1 MKRLVGCLLFAL
13 SMSSAASAEGL
24 PEWSIW
30 KNPRESLLIITT
42 VDATAGTFAG
52 TFINN
57 AKGYK
62 CQGFGVPIKGK
73 ISGDNIAFVA
83 NFAPCA
89 NTITAWKGSFGDK
102 TISTSWQLRSADDN
116 GDFKELKNDDVFTRV
131 N

>member
-1 MKRLVGCLLFAL
+1 MKSLVAGFLLTLGL
-13 SMSSAASAEGL
+13 STVAAADTL

-30 KNPRESLLIITT
+30 KNPRDSLLIITT
-42 VDATAGTFAG
+42 VDAGAGTFAG

-73 ISGDNIAFVA
+73 ITGNDIAFVA

-89 NTITAWKGSFGDK
+89 NTITAWKGSLGDK
-102 TISTSWQLRSADDN
+102 VINTNWDLWSADDN
-116 GDFKELKNDDVFTRV
+116 GDFKELKNQDVFTRV

>member
-1 MKRLVGCLLFAL
+1 MKRFAATLLLAL
-13 SMSSAASAEGL
+13 GMIAPAHAASL

-30 KNPRESLLIITT
+30 KNPRDSMLIITT
-42 VDATAGTFAG
+42 IDAAAGTFAG

-73 ISGDNIAFVA
+73 ITGEVIAFVA

-89 NTITAWKGSFGDK
+89 NTITAWKGIVNDK
-102 TISTSWQLRSADDN
+102 TIATKWQLWSADDN
-116 GDFKELKNDDVFTRV
+116 GDFKELKNDDIFTRV

>member
-1 MKRLVGCLLFAL
+1 MRRFAATLLLAL
-13 SMSSAASAEGL
+13 SLIAPARAQNL

-30 KNPRESLLIITT
+30 KNPRDSLLIITT
-42 VDATAGTFAG
+42 VDAAAGTFAG

-73 ISGDNIAFVA
+73 ISGESISFIA

-89 NTITAWKGSFGDK
+89 NTITAWKGSFADK
-102 TISTSWQLRSADDN
+102 TISSKWQLWSADDN

>member
-1 MKRLVGCLLFAL
+1 MKRFAAILLLAFGLIAP
-13 SMSSAASAEGL
+13 ARAGTL

-30 KNPRESLLIITT
+30 KNPRDSMLIITT
-42 VDATAGTFAG
+42 VDAAAGTFAG

-73 ISGDNIAFVA
+73 INGDTIAFVA

-89 NTITAWKGSFGDK
+89 NTITAWKGSVSDK
-102 TISTSWQLRSADDN
+102 TIATKWQLWTADDN

>member
-1 MKRLVGCLLFAL
+1 MTRYAVLLLAFGLTAP
-13 SMSSAASAEGL
+13 ASAGSL

-30 KNPRESLLIITT
+30 KNPRDSLLIITT
-42 VDATAGTFAG
+42 VDTAAGAFAG

-62 CQGFGVPIKGK
+62 CQGLGVPIKGR
-73 ISGDNIAFVA
+73 ITGDNISFVA

-89 NTITAWKGSFGDK
+89 NTITSWKGSLGDK
-102 TISTSWQLRSADDN
+102 TISTTWRLWSADDN

>member
-1 MKRLVGCLLFAL
+1 MKRFVGRLLLAL
-13 SMSSAASAEGL
+13 GLSTAANAEGL

-30 KNPRESLLIITT
+30 KNPRDSMLIVTT
-42 VDATAGTFAG
+42 VDAAAGTFTG

-73 ISGDNIAFVA
+73 ISGDSIAFVA

-89 NTITAWKGSFGDK
+89 NTITAWKGSVSDK
-102 TISTSWQLRSADDN
+102 TIATKWQLWSADDN

>member
-1 MKRLVGCLLFAL
+1 MKRLVPGLLLAL
-13 SMSSAASAEGL
+13 GLCTAASAEAL

-30 KNPRESLLIITT
+30 KNPRDSLLIITT
-42 VDATAGTFAG
+42 VDAGAGTFSG

-62 CQGFGVPIKGK
+62 CQGLGVPIKGK
-73 ISGDNIAFVA
+73 VSGTSIAFVA

-89 NTITAWKGSFGDK
+89 NTITAWKGSLGDR
-102 TISTSWQLRSADDN
+102 TISTSWQLWSADDN
-116 GDFKELKNDDVFTRV
+116 GDFKELRNDDVFTRV